1 MLTSDTGTLMTAAK
15 TYKSLEPEHALWA
28 INRTAALA
36 GAALMWRL
44 VFWPGLEFWA
54 ELPNLLWLLMQGG
67 MYSDAM
73 KTLMLTSLFH
83 FGLLVTTI
91 TVMCLAGSRM
101 RHGFDAHK
109 AARSAG
115 RRPPILAF
123 PGPTIWQARLNTID
137 MQRRFTAPPAARGF
151 AAT

>member
-1 MLTSDTGTLMTAAK
+1 MTAAR

-28 INRTAALA
+28 INRAAALA

-54 ELPNLLWLLMQGG
+54 ELPKVLWFMLQGG
-67 MYSDAM
+67 MCSDTM
-73 KTLMLTSLFH
+73 MTLMLTSLFH

-91 TVMCLAGSRM
+91 TVMCLAGTRM

-109 AARSAG
+109 TARSAG

-123 PGPTIWQARLNTID
+123 PGPTVWQARLDTID
-137 MQRRFTAPPAARGF
+137 MQRRFTAPNRARSFLAA
-151 AAT
+151 